1 MAICNKNHRYNPQ
14 FDELSPAQGG
24 DGRHKCAGCAYDQG
38 RDDGKEGR
46 NANCNPD
53 SLPESQAGTIRHKN
67 VNEAYALGYQHG
79 VAERGNTKKA

>member
-38 RDDGKEGR
+38 RDDALNNREP
-46 NANCNPD
+46 NCDPD
-53 SLPESQAGTIRHKN
+53 ALPESQAGTVRHKD
-67 VNEAYALGYQHG
+67 VYEAYTLGYEVG
-79 VAERGNTKKA
+79 KAARD